1 MSKEVDVHVK
11 ELSEAYNNYLAYHG
25 IDDQHDLIAA
35 YLRFKKLI
43 GFDDDFIRSEHG
55 DKVHSS
61 ESQHYVFKEG
71 CASRIRLLASPH
83 YHALIK
89 GMEINQKPDA
99 ETEEIKLIGRIE
111 DSI

>member
-1 MSKEVDVHVK
+1 MPKEVDVHVK
-11 ELSEAYNNYLAYHG
+11 ELSEAYNNYLAYYG
-25 IDDQHDLIAA
+25 INEENDLIAA

-43 GFDDDFIRSEHG
+43 GFDHDFIRTEHG
-55 DKVHSS
+55 NKVHSS
-61 ESQHYVFKEG
+61 ESQHYVFNEG

-83 YHALIK
+83 YHALIR